1 LIGIIEDV
9 VYPDPLAFSSDDTLE
24 QPDSNVHL
32 LGAASNTQP
41 SIDTPSISYFH
52 SPTSHAPSNN
62 WELEQSSEISV
73 CEKFAHD
80 TCGCR
85 LANNKPC
92 STLFGSEYYIQMRA
106 QASLLTREQLDMAL
120 LGSVMS
126 TLMDGDV
133 ASGRHKPAKRQRT
146 TIHFMHRGYH
156 LCRATFT
163 FLYGI
168 SKHRLKG
175 IKDSCLKDGLV
186 PRTHGNTKK
195 TPHNALSYDMI
206 INIMKFIQNFAE
218 QNAILLPGR
227 IPTFKRDD
235 IKVLPSSDSKKVFN
249 RITI

>member
-1 LIGIIEDV
+1 MTRLSSQIVMYIYWEQLQILNHQLIPQTYRIFMVPQAMPQATIGNLSS
-9 VYPDPLAFSSDDTLE
+9 PLRFLCA
-24 QPDSNVHL
+24 
-32 LGAASNTQP
+32 
-41 SIDTPSISYFH
+41 
-52 SPTSHAPSNN
+52 
-62 WELEQSSEISV
+62 
-73 CEKFAHD
+73 AHD

-92 STLFGSEYYIQMRA
+92 STLFGSEYYVQMRA
-106 QASLLTREQLDMAL
+106 QASLLARKQLDMVL

-168 SKHRLKG
+168 SKHRLKA
-175 IKDSCLKDGLV
+175 IKDSCLKDGLA

-195 TPHNALSYDMI
+195 TPHNALCYDMI
-206 INIMKFIQNFAE
+206 INIMKFMQNFLNKMRFCY
-218 QNAILLPGR
+218 QVVFLLLKGTILKYFHHLIAR
-227 IPTFKRDD
+227 RY
-235 IKVLPSSDSKKVFN
+235 S
-249 RITI
+249 TI